1 MLEIIIEIKEKDNSI
16 FGNMPMLLFFL
27 WLAVNY
33 TVHYIPMP
41 IITSIWIARAHTRGG
56 EYERIFDRAI

>member
-33 TVHYIPMP
+33 TVHYIPMLTINKYMDCP
-41 IITSIWIARAHTRGG
+41 CAH
-56 EYERIFDRAI
+56 ERR